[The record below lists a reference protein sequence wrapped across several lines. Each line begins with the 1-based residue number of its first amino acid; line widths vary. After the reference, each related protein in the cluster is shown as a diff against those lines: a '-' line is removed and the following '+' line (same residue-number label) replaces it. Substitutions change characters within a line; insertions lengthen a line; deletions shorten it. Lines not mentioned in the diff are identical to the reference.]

1 MDVGFLAQQ
10 GGVGLWL
17 PFPGR
22 TDKHKLPVGVGPG
35 HRRHQRKIEFVATD
49 RPDEADARP
58 GNRRQILRQRLRR
71 EVMAWAKWAWS
82 ATLGSKRMRRLQ
94 GVSCR
99 SSWGEVTNT

>member
-1 MDVGFLAQQ
+1 MDVAFPAQQ

-35 HRRHQRKIEFVATD
+35 HRRHQRKIEFVAAD

-71 EVMAWAKWAWS
+71 EGDG
-82 ATLGSKRMRRLQ
+82 LGEMGLVGHVGIKADPPAPGLQ
-94 GVSCR
+94 LPLELG
-99 SSWGEVTNT
+99 